1 MSVTFSR
8 VYVEHVLDPGYR
20 NWKRLYYGDLLAVH
34 KAHLIMLEETG
45 IVSRTAA
52 AAIKASMVGI
62 EAGTAFPDH
71 IPEGLE
77 DLSFFYEKE
86 LDRHGAGSAASLHTA
101 RSRND
106 MDTTVFRLA
115 LKRELRDLVGHLA
128 SCART
133 ILQRARAGESELTI
147 LSTHGQPA
155 NVSTMAHYLSAFL
168 LDFLEGTESLVT
180 AMGSTD
186 HCPLGACAITATG
199 FAIDR
204 DRTSHL
210 LGFSSPVPNS
220 YQAIAT
226 SHWLTTPAQALQ
238 LILSDTGRL
247 ATDML
252 HKAAAEVGLLVFP
265 DDLVQTS
272 SIMPQKRNPVILE
285 HIRIQAGL
293 AAGACDSIVRLFR
306 NVPYQ
311 DVNEAADAP
320 VSEFLESLSQ
330 ARSCV
335 ALLELAVSK
344 VASSQPRTR
353 EIALTFGVTTTEL
366 ADTMVRA
373 CGISFQSA
381 HHACA
386 AFVRSGYDKTRLR
399 EAFREMVGKELPLS
413 DQEIDEALEPER
425 FVAVRKTPGGPA
437 PDGMASVYGAVA
449 AAMARIDAA
458 VAEMDERG
466 RSAAAELGAAWAR
479 L

>member
-1 MSVTFSR
+1 MSVDFPR
-8 VYVEHVLDPGYR
+8 AYVEHVLDPGYQ
-20 NWKRLYYGDLLAVH
+20 NWKRLYYGDLVAVH
-34 KAHLIMLEETG
+34 KAHLIMLQETG

-52 AAIKASMVGI
+52 AAIKASMANI
-62 EAGTAFPDH
+62 EAGAALPDH

-77 DLSFFYEKE
+77 DLFFLYERE
-86 LDRHGAGSAASLHTA
+86 LDRHGAGSSASLHTA

-115 LKRELRDLVGHLA
+115 LKRGLRDLVGRLA

-133 ILQRARAGESELTI
+133 LLQRAHAGESELTI

-180 AMGSTD
+180 AMESTD
-186 HCPLGACAITATG
+186 QCPLGACAITGTG
-199 FAIDR
+199 FPIDR
-204 DRTSHL
+204 ERTSHL
-210 LGFSSPVPNS
+210 LGFRSPVPNS

-226 SHWLTTPAQALQ
+226 SHWLTGPAQALQ

-247 ATDML
+247 AADML
-252 HKAAAEVGLLVFP
+252 HKAAADVGILVFP
-265 DDLVQTS
+265 DELVQTS

-293 AAGACDSIVRLFR
+293 AAGACDSVVRLFR

-311 DVNEAADAP
+311 DVNEVADAP
-320 VSEFLESLSQ
+320 VSEFLDSLSQ

-335 ALLELAVSK
+335 ALLELTVSK
-344 VASSQPRTR
+344 VASSQTRAR
-353 EIALTFGVTTTEL
+353 EIAVTQGVTTTEL
-366 ADTMVRA
+366 ADTLVRT
-373 CGISFQSA
+373 CGISFHNA

-386 AFVRSGYDKTRLR
+386 AFVRSGYDKGRLR
-399 EAFREMVGKELPLS
+399 AAFREKVGRDLPLS
-413 DQEIDEALEPER
+413 DHEIDEALEPER
-425 FVAVRKTPGGPA
+425 FVAVRKTAGGPA
-437 PDGMASVYGAVA
+437 PGGMVSVYDAVA

-466 RSAAAELGAAWAR
+466 RSAAAELEAAWTR

>member
-1 MSVTFSR
+1 MSVDFSR
-8 VYVEHVLDPGYR
+8 VYVEHVLDQGYR

-34 KAHLIMLEETG
+34 KAHLIMLQETG
-45 IVSRTAA
+45 IVSRAAA
-52 AAIKASMVGI
+52 AAIKASMAAI
-62 EAGTAFPDH
+62 EAGTALPDH
-71 IPEGLE
+71 LPEGLE
-77 DLSFFYEKE
+77 DLFFFYEKE
-86 LDRHGAGSAASLHTA
+86 LDRHGAGRSASLHTA

-115 LKRELRDLVGHLA
+115 LKRELRDLLGRLT

-168 LDFLEGTESLVT
+168 LDFLEGTESLVA

-186 HCPLGACAITATG
+186 RCPLGACAITGTG

-204 DRTSHL
+204 GRTSHL

-226 SHWLTTPAQALQ
+226 SHWLTSPAQALQ

-247 ATDML
+247 VTDMI
-252 HKAAAEVGLLVFP
+252 HKAAAEVGLFVFP

-320 VSEFLESLSQ
+320 VSEFLDSLSH

-335 ALLELAVSK
+335 ALVELAVSK
-344 VASSQPRTR
+344 VASSQPRAR
-353 EIALTFGVTTTEL
+353 EIAVTQGVTTTEL

-373 CGISFQSA
+373 CGISFQNA

-399 EAFREMVGKELPLS
+399 EAFREKVGKELSLS
-413 DQEIDEALEPER
+413 DHEIDEALAPEH
-425 FVAVRKTPGGPA
+425 FVAVRKTLGGPA
-437 PDGMASVYGAVA
+437 PAGMASVYDAIA
-449 AAMARIDAA
+449 AAMSRIDAA
-458 VAEMDERG
+458 VVEMDERG
-466 RSAAAELGAAWAR
+466 RSAAAELEAAWAR

>member
-1 MSVTFSR
+1 MGVAASASL
-8 VYVEHVLDPGYR
+8 VLFVII
-20 NWKRLYYGDLLAVH
+20 LAVTVVQ
-34 KAHLIMLEETG
+34 LRL
-45 IVSRTAA
+45 
-52 AAIKASMVGI
+52 
-62 EAGTAFPDH
+62 F
-71 IPEGLE
+71 
-77 DLSFFYEKE
+77 
-86 LDRHGAGSAASLHTA
+86 
-101 RSRND
+101 
-106 MDTTVFRLA
+106 DTN
-115 LKRELRDLVGHLA
+115 ELRDLVGRLA

-133 ILQRARAGESELTI
+133 VLQRVRAGESELTI

-186 HCPLGACAITATG
+186 RCPLGACAITGTG

-210 LGFSSPVPNS
+210 LGFRSPVPNS

-226 SHWLTTPAQALQ
+226 SHWLTSPAQALQ

-247 ATDML
+247 ASDMI

-265 DDLVQTS
+265 DDLVQKS

-293 AAGACDSIVRLFR
+293 AAGACDSVVRLFR

-311 DVNEAADAP
+311 DVNEVADAP
-320 VSEFLESLSQ
+320 VSEFLDSLSH

-344 VASSQPRTR
+344 VASSQSRAR
-353 EIALTFGVTTTEL
+353 EIAVTQGVTTTEL
-366 ADTMVRA
+366 ADTLVRT
-373 CGISFQSA
+373 CGISFQNA
-381 HHACA
+381 HRACA

-399 EAFREMVGKELPLS
+399 EAYREIVGKELPRS
-413 DQEIDEALEPER
+413 DHEIDEALEPEH

-437 PDGMASVYGAVA
+437 PCGMASVYAAVA